1 MITQKNR
8 NVVKKRQEKRMDN
21 TIIPHNIL
29 IEKLS
34 NRLELRTIEGTQIA
48 SIVDNNPPIYII
60 PFVLDQVV
68 KNTIKYIYLH
78 EYNDPFKNE
87 LKTSSLAI
95 SGINF
100 DSKTDAVLSFVS
112 QYFSIPKDKIDL
124 DRVFYL
130 GEMDIN
136 LSIFSSKSTCFAIN
150 LSGFLRDNE
159 VEMPLDTSN
168 DNKLVRV
175 SYNDILKGHYLDAM
189 TMSTVFQTISYFM
202 L

>member
-1 MITQKNR
+1 
-8 NVVKKRQEKRMDN
+8 MDN

-95 SGINF
+95 SGLNF

-124 DRVFYL
+124 DEIVSEFIQYINQ
-130 GEMDIN
+130 DSQN
-136 LSIFSSKSTCFAIN
+136 LSTDPNVVKVKVI
-150 LSGFLRDNE
+150 
-159 VEMPLDTSN
+159 V
-168 DNKLVRV
+168 
-175 SYNDILKGHYLDAM
+175 
-189 TMSTVFQTISYFM
+189 
-202 L
+202 